1 MTFAPAAAVKSIKI
15 ATAPNHNSGIG
26 AQHGNIME
34 KRGFAVFIIL
44 FLGLSCMDGLAQQR
58 GTVDVV
64 ADPLISLMQR
74 NRKGTNITAT
84 PSTRPP
90 VDKETATRTTT
101 MGFRVQIYSGSDRS
115 EAYAEQARF
124 KRLYRGI
131 DTYVSYEEPNYRVK
145 VGDFRSR
152 NEAQDLMQGLRRQ
165 FNNVFVFTEEIF
177 VYQ

>member
-1 MTFAPAAAVKSIKI
+1 MTLALVAAVKSIRI
-15 ATAPNHNSGIG
+15 ATVHNTVKV
-26 AQHGNIME
+26 ME
-34 KRGFAVFIIL
+34 KKGFTILIVL
-44 FLGLSCMDGLAQQR
+44 FLGFSCTDVFAQQQ
-58 GTVDVV
+58 GKVEVV
-64 ADPLISLMQR
+64 ADPLIGLMQR

-84 PSTRPP
+84 SPTRPP

-124 KRLYRGI
+124 KRLYKGI
-131 DTYVSYEEPNYRVK
+131 DTYLSYEEPNYRVK

-152 NEAQDLMQGLRRQ
+152 NEAQDLMQGLRKQ
-165 FNNVFVFTEEIF
+165 FNNVFVFTEEIY

>member
-1 MTFAPAAAVKSIKI
+1 
-15 ATAPNHNSGIG
+15 
-26 AQHGNIME
+26 ME
-34 KRGFAVFIIL
+34 KKGFVVLIVL
-44 FLGLSCMDGLAQQR
+44 FLGFSCMDSFSQQR
-58 GTVDVV
+58 GAVEVV

-74 NRKGTNITAT
+74 SRKGTNITAT
-84 PSTRPP
+84 SSTRPP
-90 VDKETATRTTT
+90 LDKETATRTTM

-131 DTYVSYEEPNYRVK
+131 DTYLSYEEPNYRVK

-152 NEAQDLMQGLRRQ
+152 NEAQDLMQGLRKQ
-165 FNNVFVFTEEIF
+165 FDNVFVFTEEIY

>member
-1 MTFAPAAAVKSIKI
+1 MEVK
-15 ATAPNHNSGIG
+15 
-26 AQHGNIME
+26 
-34 KRGFAVFIIL
+34 RCFVLFIIL
-44 FLGLSCMDGLAQQR
+44 ILGFSGTEAFAQQR

-74 NRKGTNITAT
+74 SRKGTNITSVS
-84 PSTRPP
+84 PSRPS
-90 VDKETATRTTT
+90 VDRENGTRTTT
-101 MGFRVQIYSGSDRS
+101 MGFRVQIYSGADRS

-124 KRLYRGI
+124 KSLYRGI
-131 DTYVSYEEPNYRVK
+131 DTYLSYEEPNYRVK

-152 NEAQDLMQGLRRQ
+152 SEAQNLMQGLRKQ

>member
-1 MTFAPAAAVKSIKI
+1 
-15 ATAPNHNSGIG
+15 
-26 AQHGNIME
+26 ME
-34 KRGFAVFIIL
+34 KKGFVVLIVL
-44 FLGLSCMDGLAQQR
+44 FLGFSCMDSFSQQR
-58 GTVDVV
+58 GAVEVV

-74 NRKGTNITAT
+74 SRKGTNITAT
-84 PSTRPP
+84 SSTRPP
-90 VDKETATRTTT
+90 VDKETATRTTM

-131 DTYVSYEEPNYRVK
+131 DTYLSYEEPNYRVK

-152 NEAQDLMQGLRRQ
+152 NEAQDLMQGLRKQ
-165 FNNVFVFTEEIF
+165 FDNVFVFTEEIY